1 MPPLPL
7 KRTAAVAPP
16 IVLLSDFGYQDHYAG
31 VMRGVIA
38 TIAPAARVIDLTH
51 GIPPQSVT
59 AGAIALAQSW
69 RYFPPRTIF
78 VGVVDPGVGTARHP
92 IAIETAAGAYFV
104 GPDNGLLALAAD
116 AAGFKRAVELRNPRY
131 RLDSISSTFHGRDVF
146 APAAAHLWLARSPSR
161 GRPADS
167 MRMGR
172 FKHPDPSFSSMGPTP
187 TSIVRIDPAAGVE
200 EGASGLRGE
209 VIYVDGFGNLI
220 TNLDR
225 ARVSSFAARF
235 RGSPLL
241 VRIKR
246 GAPIRIRQAYGDA
259 PPASPLATFGSFG
272 LLELAVRD
280 GSAAARFAAG
290 IGTPI
295 SIKVDSRSSD
305 G

>member
-1 MPPLPL
+1 MPSRP
-7 KRTAAVAPP
+7 RQRAAAIAPP

-69 RYFPPRTIF
+69 RYFPRRTIF
-78 VGVVDPGVGTARHP
+78 VGVVDPGVGTARLP
-92 IAIETAAGAYFV
+92 IAIETASGACFI

-131 RLDSISSTFHGRDVF
+131 RLDSLSTTFHGRDIF
-146 APAAAHLWLARSPSR
+146 APAAAYLWNNAR
-161 GRPADS
+161 
-167 MRMGR
+167 
-172 FKHPDPSFSSMGPTP
+172 FTSMGPALA
-187 TSIVRIDPAAGVE
+187 SIVRIDPTAGIE
-200 EGASGLRGE
+200 EGADGLRGE
-209 VIYVDGFGNLI
+209 VIYVDGFGNLV

-235 RGSPLL
+235 RGRTLL

-246 GAPIRIRQAYGDA
+246 GAPVPIRQAYGDA
-259 PPASPLATFGSFG
+259 PPATPLATFGSFG

-280 GSAAARFAAG
+280 GSAAVRFAAG
-290 IGTPI
+290 IGTRV
-295 SIKVDSRSSD
+295 SLKVDSRSSD